1 MKYRRG
7 KGKEGVSGKESVEAT
22 ESTERLQRVVFG
34 RLLSVLRGGGHG
46 SASPN
51 HGGAAWV
58 GVGSE
63 CGCVVV
69 PWVCLSLCGFCWVL
83 CHSPTQAVPS
93 PSVAGSCCSGGPWWC
108 WWLHPAEPWP
118 AEWVLAWKISSGAT
132 DRGEKVQ
139 ERVGG

>member
-22 ESTERLQRVVFG
+22 ESTELLQRVVFG
-34 RLLSVLRGGGHG
+34 KLLSVLHGGHG

-51 HGGAAWV
+51 HNGATWV

-69 PWVCLSLCGFCWVL
+69 PWVCLLLCGFCWVL
-83 CHSPTQAVPS
+83 CHSPPRLCHLQAWQGAAPM
-93 PSVAGSCCSGGPWWC
+93 ALGGGGSCIQLNCSQQSRSW
-108 WWLHPAEPWP
+108 
-118 AEWVLAWKISSGAT
+118 SG
-132 DRGEKVQ
+132 K
-139 ERVGG
+139 